1 MGAQLRS
8 GCYLGRRTGLFL
20 ALLLA
25 ALLLAL
31 LVLGIL
37 LGRCSRAPS
46 EPSREP
52 GPATATPPAS
62 DASHA
67 PPARPPGPWDRPRL
81 PPHVA
86 PLHYQLRLW
95 PHLAPGLP
103 HPPRSHSGQVNISA
117 RCLRDTDVVLLH
129 GEGLAYH
136 EVSVWEDSGGG
147 GEAPVPVEERWEEP
161 ARQYLVLQ
169 LRRNLSAGAHCTLRL
184 AFTGKVHGGTPLHGL
199 FLNTYRDQGQN
210 RTLIASQLEPLDA
223 RRVYPCFDEPALKA
237 TFNISIVHHP
247 SYVALSNMPA
257 IDVSEYKDVNGST
270 LSSLVNETT
279 TSINWTVTT
288 FATTPKMSTY
298 ITAFVVCQYDHVTTT
313 ERGNEIR
320 IWASKDSIQK
330 GLADHA
336 LNITGPIFSFMED
349 LFNISYP
356 LSKTDL
362 IALPDMDA
370 GAMENWGLMTFQ
382 ETSLLYNPKEKD
394 KRSKTRVT
402 QIVSHEIGHQWFGNL
417 VTMEWWNDLWLN
429 EGFATYLEY
438 LGAHH
443 IDSSV
448 SLDEV
453 FSNSVLFPM
462 LQLDTDLEGQSLS
475 VTRKMDKATPII
487 NLFNLVTYLKGA
499 SIIRMLSSFVTETLF
514 IKALH
519 SFLNAFSFSN
529 AIQDDLWN
537 HIQKVIDEQNDTHL
551 PAKVKVIMDTWTCQV
566 GYPVLTVNFSTGN
579 ISQDRYWS
587 KKDQNSTNN
596 TWIIPISWIR
606 NGTVQPLLWLDKS
619 SKIFPEMK
627 ISDAER
633 DWIILNVNV
642 TGYYRINYGQTHF
655 RKLAKVLE
663 NDPKVIPVVNKL
675 QLMSDAYS
683 MQWSGYL
690 EYGTALYF
698 TKYLEKE
705 DEIAL
710 WNTVLSYLD
719 THTWDYIRDDYE
731 LYPVLK
737 KYFLPRILPIFHH
750 HASLLRG
757 DFEMEPAIYIT
768 TNNLE
773 KIFETVCWFGNHDCL
788 NLISEIFTRRMNHPN
803 NEGPICFSTF
813 MCCYGVRMGSD
824 KEWDFLWERQKQNV
838 TEFDEEYHILS
849 SLPCT
854 KEPWLLQR
862 FLQSIINEST
872 IEFFYVRHGIG
883 KVAKNEVGHRIAW
896 KFITDNWEYLYNRSK
911 FGVLRD
917 FMASVNTDVEVQM
930 IQGFLNNTLEPEQS
944 IQATE
949 IVLEAKSARE
959 KKRESLTKMIKWL
972 KKNMDG

>member
-31 LVLGIL
+31 LVLGIPPGAL
-37 LGRCSRAPS
+37 LPGAERAFPGS
-46 EPSREP
+46 P
-52 GPATATPPAS
+52 GPDTATPPAS

-67 PPARPPGPWDRPRL
+67 ATLRGAPPGRWDRLHLSSTWRPSHKNSDSGTPWGRIAPDAAQLQRAGLHHRPRT
-81 PPHVA
+81 
-86 PLHYQLRLW
+86 
-95 PHLAPGLP
+95 
-103 HPPRSHSGQVNISA
+103 PRHRRGPV
-117 RCLRDTDVVLLH
+117 H

-136 EVSVWEDSGGG
+136 EVSVWEESGGG

-257 IDVSEYKDVNGST
+257 IGKSRD
-270 LSSLVNETT
+270 TT

-519 SFLNAFSFSN
+519 SFLNAFSFTN

-705 DEIAL
+705 DEIAV

-773 KIFETVCWFGNHDCL
+773 KIFETVCWFGNRDCL

-896 KFITDNWEYLYNRSK
+896 KFITDNWEYLYNRYEKSK

>member
-1 MGAQLRS
+1 MGARLRS
-8 GCYLGRRTGLFL
+8 GCYLGRKSGLFL

-37 LGRCSRAPS
+37 LGRCSRALS
-46 EPSREP
+46 QAWREP
-52 GPATATPPAS
+52 GPATATPPAAN
-62 DASHA
+62 ASQG
-67 PPARPPGPWDRPRL
+67 PPERPPGPWDLARL
-81 PPHVA
+81 PPHLA

-103 HPPRSHSGQVNISA
+103 HPPRSHSGQVNITV
-117 RCLRDTDVVLLH
+117 RCLRDTGAVLLH
-129 GEGLAYH
+129 GEGLAYQ
-136 EVSVWEDSGGG
+136 EVSVWQDSGNGSG
-147 GEAPVPVEERWEEP
+147 QPVPVEERWEAP

-169 LRRNLSAGAHCTLRL
+169 LRRNLSTGAHYTLRL
-184 AFTGKVHGGTPLHGL
+184 AFTGKVHAGTHLHGL

-257 IDVSEYKDVNGST
+257 IDVSEYKDVNDST
-270 LSSLVNETT
+270 LSSLVNET

-288 FATTPKMSTY
+288 FAMTPKMSTY
-298 ITAFVVCQYDHVTTT
+298 ITAFVICQFDHVTTT
-313 ERGNEIR
+313 ERGKEIR
-320 IWASKDSIQK
+320 IWAAKDSIQK
-330 GLADHA
+330 GLADYA

-356 LSKTDL
+356 LPKTDL

-370 GAMENWGLMTFQ
+370 GAMENWGLMTFRD
-382 ETSLLYNPKEKD
+382 TSLLYNPKD
-394 KRSKTRVT
+394 KNTRWKRRVT

-429 EGFATYLEY
+429 EGFATYFEH

-448 SLDEV
+448 SLDED

-462 LQLDTDLEGQSLS
+462 LGLDTDLEGQSLS
-475 VTRKMDKATPII
+475 VTHKKDEAATI
-487 NLFNLVTYLKGA
+487 NRQFNLVTYLKGA
-499 SIIRMLSSFVTETLF
+499 SIIRMLSSFLTETLF

-519 SFLNAFSFSN
+519 SYLNVFSFSN

-537 HIQKVIDEQNDTHL
+537 HIQKVIDEQNDTSL

-579 ISQDRYWS
+579 ISQDQYYS
-587 KKDQNSTNN
+587 EKDKNSTNN
-596 TWIIPISWIR
+596 TWMIPISWIR

-633 DWIILNVNV
+633 DWIILNVNM

-675 QLMSDAYS
+675 QLMSDAFS

-705 DEIAL
+705 DEIIV
-710 WNTVLSYLD
+710 WNTVLPYLD
-719 THTWDYIRDDYE
+719 TYSWHYIRDDYE
-731 LYPVLK
+731 LYPILK
-737 KYFLPRILPIFHH
+737 KYLLPRILPVFHH
-750 HASLLRG
+750 YASLLHE
-757 DFEMEPAIYIT
+757 DVKMEPAIYIA
-768 TNNLE
+768 TNDLE
-773 KIFETVCWFGNHDCL
+773 KIFETVCRFGHRDCL
-788 NLISEIFTRRMNHPN
+788 NLISEIFTRRMNRPD
-803 NEGPICFSTF
+803 NEGHVCYSTF
-813 MCCYGVRMGSD
+813 VCCYGVQMGSD
-824 KEWDFLWERQKQNV
+824 KEWEFLWEQQKQNG
-838 TEFDEEYHILS
+838 TELHEEYSILS
-849 SLPCT
+849 ALACT

-862 FLQSIINEST
+862 LLQSIINESS
-872 IEFFYVRHGIG
+872 IEFFYIRHAIE

-896 KFITDNWEYLYNRSK
+896 KFITDNWADLYNRSRS
-911 FGVLRD
+911 GILRD
-917 FMASVNTDVEVQM
+917 FMGSVRTDVEVQM
-930 IQGFLNNTLEPEQS
+930 IQGFLNNTLEPEQR

-949 IVLEAKSARE
+949 IVLQAKSAMD
-959 KKRESLTKMIKWL
+959 KANESLTKMIKWL
-972 KKNMDG
+972 KENMNG